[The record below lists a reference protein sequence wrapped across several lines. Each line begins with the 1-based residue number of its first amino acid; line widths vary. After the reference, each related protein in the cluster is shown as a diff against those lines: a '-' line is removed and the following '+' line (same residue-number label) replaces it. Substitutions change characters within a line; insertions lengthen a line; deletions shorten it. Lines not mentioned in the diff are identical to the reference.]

1 VEKWITDA
9 VENSFYTSKAES
21 DGFVFLTTFTLSE
34 SSGGTTLTSTHE
46 SQPQTIVKRLMT
58 IPMRLFFKGVMKRF
72 ILQDLND
79 IKSAVE
85 KK

>member
-1 VEKWITDA
+1 
-9 VENSFYTSKAES
+9 
-21 DGFVFLTTFTLSE
+21 
-34 SSGGTTLTSTHE
+34 LTSTHE